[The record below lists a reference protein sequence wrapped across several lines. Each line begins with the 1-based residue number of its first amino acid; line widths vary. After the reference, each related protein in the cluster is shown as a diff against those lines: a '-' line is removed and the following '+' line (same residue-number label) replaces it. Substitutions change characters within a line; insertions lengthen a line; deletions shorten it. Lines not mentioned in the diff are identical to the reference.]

1 MKELYISPL
10 ELKFNP
16 IYKKMELSKS
26 WVYCNL
32 LNSISVIGLE
42 QPIIIDND
50 LFVIDGNKRLQ
61 ASLELGVDVIF
72 VKRINPKINSNN
84 VSFLPSELLTIL
96 DVFER
101 KYGVSQYSKRTKSD
115 VAIVLRNLIFRN
127 KERLKLYYD
136 LKRLLSYLSD
146 DDLTTYLSK
155 IDSGEISEG
164 YLVKLL
170 QQKRDDEIRLDFK
183 LFSMEDRTCQNL
195 AA

>member
-16 IYKKMELSKS
+16 IYKIMEISKS

-50 LFVIDGNKRLQ
+50 LVVIDGNKRLQ

-72 VKRINPKINSNN
+72 VKRINPKTYSNN
-84 VSFLPSELLTIL
+84 VSFLPSELLSIL
-96 DVFER
+96 DVFEG

-115 VAIVLRNLIFRN
+115 VAFVLRNLIFRN

-136 LKRLLSYLSD
+136 LKRLLSYLSP

-155 IDSGEISEG
+155 IDSGEISEDN
-164 YLVKLL
+164 LVKML
-170 QQKRDDEIRLDFK
+170 QQKRDDDVRLDFK
-183 LFSMEDRTCQNL
+183 LFSIEDRSYPIL